1 MPKKTLSKK
10 EIEHLAKLSALTLSD
25 QEIEKYE
32 TQLSETIDYI
42 ENLKELKTE
51 GVKEA
56 HSVIDSKDVFF
67 EDGESCTRMLTEKEA
82 TLNAKNVKNNQFSVK
97 KIL

>member
-10 EIEHLAKLSALTLSD
+10 EIEHLAKLSALSLP
-25 QEIEKYE
+25 EKKLEKYGR
-32 TQLSETIDYI
+32 QLSETLGYV
-42 ENLKELKTE
+42 ENLKELKTD

-67 EDGESCTRMLTEKEA
+67 QDGENCTRMLTEEQA
-82 TLNAKNVKNNQFSVK
+82 TKNAKSIKNNQFSVK

>member
-1 MPKKTLSKK
+1 MPKKNLSKK
-10 EIEHLAKLSALTLSD
+10 EIEHLAKLSALTLPER
-25 QEIEKYE
+25 EIEKYE
-32 TQLSETIDYI
+32 KQLSETLEYV
-42 ENLKELKTE
+42 ENLTELKTD

-67 EDGESCTRMLTEKEA
+67 EDGEKCTRMLSEKDA
-82 TLNAKNVKNNQFSVK
+82 TKNAKNVKGGQFSVK

>member
-1 MPKKTLSKK
+1 MAKKTLSKK
-10 EIEHLAKLSALTLSD
+10 DIEHLATLSSLTLSD
-25 QEIEKYE
+25 QEVERYEKK
-32 TQLSETIDYI
+32 LSETVEYV

-67 EDGESCTRMLTEKEA
+67 EDGEECTRMLSVNQA
-82 TLNAKNVKNNQFSVK
+82 TKNSKKTKNNQFSVK